1 VSDISYKPF
10 AFART
15 AAQHR
20 IGCAWGKPAMDKFSL
35 FFAFYSLILGL
46 SITEILSGFGQFVR
60 SHSLHKLGAQTAL
73 LALFIFLAITATWID
88 AFTALRAVELDVES
102 LWAPI
107 LTSTAFYLAAVV
119 VFPARSADFERLDD
133 YYLEHKRL
141 IIALLFSAEML
152 VTFTFLP
159 FMVEGYVKGQPSF
172 FFFYLPFHVVLKGS
186 YVGAFFARTKRAN
199 VFWLSLLISLLLFNY
214 WNNGAIP
221 RILDRS

>member
-1 VSDISYKPF
+1 
-10 AFART
+10 
-15 AAQHR
+15 
-20 IGCAWGKPAMDKFSL
+20 MDKFSL

-46 SITEILSGFGQFVR
+46 SITEILGGFGQFVR

-73 LALFIFLAITATWID
+73 LALFTFLAITATWID
-88 AFTALRAVELDVES
+88 AFTALRAVDLDVES

-107 LTSTAFYLAAVV
+107 LTSTSYYGAATV
-119 VFPARSADFERLDD
+119 VFPSRSADFERLDD

-141 IIALLFSAEML
+141 VIALLFAAEML

-159 FMVEGYVKGQPSF
+159 QMVEGYRQRQPSF

-186 YVGAFFARTKRAN
+186 YVGAFLARSKRSN
-199 VFWLSLLISLLLFNY
+199 IGWLSLLSFLLLFNY

-221 RILDRS
+221 KLIDQSYGRG